1 MPNETN
7 AAPTNAAPTQGFRR
21 ILLKLSGEALAG
33 NKGDKKFGIDAQIL
47 NQVCKEIAQVVES
60 GTQVAVVI
68 GGGNF
73 FRGISASESGI
84 ERATA
89 DYIGMLATVMNALAV
104 QQGLKQIGVEAR
116 VQSAIPI
123 SPVSEP
129 YVRLRALKHLN
140 VGRVVIFA
148 AGTGNP
154 YFTTDTAASLRA
166 AEINADILVKAT
178 KVDGVYD
185 ADPVTNPAAKRYS
198 KVSYDEVLQKRLG
211 VMDAT
216 AIALC
221 RDNNMALRVLSISDA
236 GALAKMAQGSEVGTL
251 ITSE

>member
-1 MPNETN
+1 MPDE
-7 AAPTNAAPTQGFRR
+7 APTKGFRR

-33 NKGDKKFGIDAQIL
+33 NAGDKKFGIDAQTL
-47 NQVCKEIAQVVES
+47 NGVCREIAGVVET

-104 QQGLKQIGVEAR
+104 QQGLKQIGIHAR

-140 VGRVVIFA
+140 LNRVVIFA

-166 AEINADILVKAT
+166 AEMNADILVKAT

-185 ADPVTNPAAKRYS
+185 SDPVSNPDAVRYD
-198 KVSYDEVLQKRLG
+198 KVSYDEVLQRRLG

-221 RDNNMALRVLSISDA
+221 RDNNMDMRVLSISDE
-236 GALAKMAQGSEVGTL
+236 GALAKMAQGQEIGTL
-251 ITSE
+251 ITSA

>member
-1 MPNETN
+1 MSEKKQAT
-7 AAPTNAAPTQGFRR
+7 TTSTSFRR

-33 NKGDKKFGIDAQIL
+33 TTGDQKFGIDAQTL
-47 NQVCKEIAQVVES
+47 NNVCKEIASVVDS
-60 GTQVAVVI
+60 GVQVAVVI

-129 YVRLRALKHLN
+129 YVRLRALKHLKI
-140 VGRVVIFA
+140 GRVVIFA

-185 ADPVTNPAAKRYS
+185 SDPVTNSNAVKYDR
-198 KVSYDEVLQKRLG
+198 VTYDEVLQKRLG

-221 RDNNMALRVLSISDA
+221 RDNNMNLRVLSIA
-236 GALAKMAQGSEVGTL
+236 EEGALTKMALGEEIGTL
-251 ITSE
+251 ITSDQ